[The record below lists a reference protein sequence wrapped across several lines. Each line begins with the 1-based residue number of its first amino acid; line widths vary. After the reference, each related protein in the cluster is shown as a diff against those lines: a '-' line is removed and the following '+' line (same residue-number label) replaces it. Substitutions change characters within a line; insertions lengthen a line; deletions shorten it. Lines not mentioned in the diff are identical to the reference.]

1 MNEGH
6 VEFPFSAKGEKYV
19 TCVLL
24 SSAGH
29 WLEIPFCSCAFGCR
43 ILQSVNA
50 D

>member
-6 VEFPFSAKGEKYV
+6 VEFPFSAKGEKSV
-19 TCVLL
+19 
-24 SSAGH
+24 
-29 WLEIPFCSCAFGCR
+29 SCAFGCR